1 MIFFSIIIYLFTAI
15 VVVVFILAC
24 MWAMSFVKTD
34 TPFIRTPN
42 SVLPYVL
49 KALDLKD
56 DSVVYD
62 LGSGDARL
70 LYFLRKNNSKAEFVG
85 IEKFIFPYVLSL
97 TRKYLNKTKGI
108 EDVKIIKKDFYDHNY
123 SDATHL
129 VMYLYP
135 NVMDDI
141 LKKFDEE
148 IKEGTILVS
157 VAFKFTNKQPIA
169 EIDMERFGGYD
180 NARKLY
186 IYRF

>member
-1 MIFFSIIIYLFTAI
+1 
-15 VVVVFILAC
+15 
-24 MWAMSFVKTD
+24 MWAMSFIKTD
-34 TPFIRTPN
+34 TPFIRTPK

-70 LYFLRKNNSKAEFVG
+70 LYFLKQNNSKATFVG
-85 IEKFIFPYVLSL
+85 LEKFIFPYILSVA
-97 TRKYLNKTKGI
+97 RKYLNKIKGV
-108 EDVKIIKKDFYDHNY
+108 EGVKIIKQDLFDYNY
-123 SDATHL
+123 SQATHL

-135 NVMDDI
+135 NVMDEM
-141 LKKFDEE
+141 LSKFDQE

-157 VAFKFTNKQPIA
+157 IAFKFTNKQPFA
-169 EIDMERFGGYD
+169 EIDMERDGEYT

-186 IYRF
+186 VYKF

>member
-1 MIFFSIIIYLFTAI
+1 
-15 VVVVFILAC
+15 

-34 TPFIRTPN
+34 TPFIRTPR
-42 SVLPYVL
+42 SVLPYVF

-62 LGSGDARL
+62 LGSGDSRL
-70 LYFLRKNNSKAEFVG
+70 LYFLREKKNKATFIG
-85 IEKFIFPYVLSL
+85 LEKFIFPYILSL
-97 TRKYLNKTKGI
+97 ARKYLNKTKGV
-108 EDVKIIKKDFYDHNY
+108 EDVKIIKKDFFDYNL
-123 SDATHL
+123 SNATHL

-135 NVMDDI
+135 NVMDEM

-157 VAFKFTNKQPIA
+157 VAFKFTNKQPVA
-169 EIDMERFGGYD
+169 EIDMERDGEYS

-186 IYRF
+186 IYKF

>member
-1 MIFFSIIIYLFTAI
+1 
-15 VVVVFILAC
+15 
-24 MWAMSFVKTD
+24 MWAMSFIKTD
-34 TPFIRTPN
+34 TPFIRTPR

-49 KALDLKD
+49 KALELKD

-70 LYFLRKNNSKAEFVG
+70 LYFLKKNKPQARFVG
-85 IEKFIFPYVLSL
+85 LEKFSFPYVLSVA
-97 TRKYLNKTKGI
+97 RKYINKINGI
-108 EDVKIIKKDFYDHNY
+108 DGVKIIKKDFYDYNF

-157 VAFKFTNKQPIA
+157 VAFKFTNKQPVA
-169 EIDMERFGGYD
+169 EIDMEREGDYT